1 MQMQPLYDEEQRNS
15 EVFLRLYILVNFP
28 GPVGNMISPDPSLYN
43 LVARCR
49 SIFIYN
55 TEKIKPRYRLVTI
68 QPCPNIVKTSGTQG
82 MCTMTGVFGKD

>member
-68 QPCPNIVKTSGTQG
+68 QSCPNTVKTSGTQG